1 MPASELSVC
10 VGKSTLSECNDADRV
25 PVSEIH
31 LHEQWQSDALREG
44 FDTALLKLDRPLPN
58 QLSQLADTAAEPPVG
73 EMVNARGWGVS
84 GYDGD
89 TRLFLDEMQRVKLPY
104 YGSRSCAEQNRFTPR
119 ETLICL
125 LKQALWISHSLR
137 QAPVTVTV
145 AAPYIIEDGKSAWSV
160 SVFNWMESVWG
171 GPWVATHES
180 PAIEVGLINA
190 LPIRKGGIREII

>member
-1 MPASELSVC
+1 MC

-44 FDTALLKLDRPLPN
+44 FDIALLKLDRPLPN

-89 TRLFLDEMQRVKLPY
+89 TRLFLDEMQRFSPTTGAVHV
-104 YGSRSCAEQNRFTPR
+104 RNRIDLRR
-119 ETLICL
+119 ERPL
-125 LKQALWISHSLR
+125 
-137 QAPVTVTV
+137 
-145 AAPYIIEDGKSAWSV
+145 SA
-160 SVFNWMESVWG
+160 F
-171 GPWVATHES
+171 
-180 PAIEVGLINA
+180 
-190 LPIRKGGIREII
+190 